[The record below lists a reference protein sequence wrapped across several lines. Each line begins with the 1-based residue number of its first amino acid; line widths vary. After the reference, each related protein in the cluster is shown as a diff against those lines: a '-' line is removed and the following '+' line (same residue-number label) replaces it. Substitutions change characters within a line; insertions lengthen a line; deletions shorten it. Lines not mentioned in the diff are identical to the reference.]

1 MARWITNAPNGKSAT
16 LNRGYRTINLN
27 HGQEITDRELA
38 EHFPHIF
45 SMIEDD
51 FQPKL
56 TVKPEIKEEVATLES
71 ELLTEPAPEDSVEVN
86 EEKDDLES
94 EVLTEPAPV
103 DKTKPKREKK
113 KTTKKSKNLLNE

>member
-1 MARWITNAPNGKSAT
+1 
-16 LNRGYRTINLN
+16 
-27 HGQEITDRELA
+27 
-38 EHFPHIF
+38 
-45 SMIEDD
+45 MIEDD

-71 ELLTEPAPEDSVEVN
+71 ELLTEPAPVESVEVN

-103 DKTKPKREKK
+103 DKTKPKKEKK
-113 KTTKKSKNLLNE
+113 KTTKKSKNLLNG